1 MLNLP
6 LRSQRLLSAWVGGM
20 SAVLLPD
27 VLGSSCRVVTA
38 APSTFRLFSCSLR
51 STSRLHPGIHVID
64 TLQTCANIL
73 SQCLHL
79 LKPAQGQT
87 Y

>member
-1 MLNLP
+1 MLNLR

-51 STSRLHPGIHVID
+51 STSRLHPG
-64 TLQTCANIL
+64 T
-73 SQCLHL
+73 HL
-79 LKPAQGQT
+79 VNKVHT
-87 Y
+87 